1 MFITNLANQAGFIRG
16 EGGGGVIKKD
26 FTACRRQVVLLKFSL
41 VGRIEIL
48 NMKGSTTES
57 HKLQFSK
64 LNDGYYGCV

>member
-16 EGGGGVIKKD
+16 AGGGGIIKKA
-26 FTACRRQVVLLKFSL
+26 FTVDVRLFLKFSL

-48 NMKGSTTES
+48 NMKGSTIES

>member
-1 MFITNLANQAGFIRG
+1 MIIR
-16 EGGGGVIKKD
+16 KA
-26 FTACRRQVVLLKFSL
+26 FTADVRLFLLKFSL

-48 NMKGSTTES
+48 NMKGSTIES